1 MMMTVFQSVIW
12 LPARRRTDGD
22 ALRLQGF
29 RHLTHQIDVQ
39 QAVFKFGLGHLQMLR
54 RGEGQ
59 LELFAHQ
66 P

>member
-1 MMMTVFQSVIW
+1 MMMTVFSRLFGFQ
-12 LPARRRTDGD
+12 LRRRTDGD

-54 RGEGQ
+54 RVKVSWNSLHTG
-59 LELFAHQ
+59 